1 MRSLRTSKNG
11 ARSAGNDTLEAI
23 DTRRKYSSAWNQ
35 LAARPIQVY
44 SAFMSVETVTF
55 EAPKELIAT
64 IDEIAAQREVGR
76 DVILRDA
83 LAEYLADYDDLQ
95 ADLDEGYRQLDAG
108 ETVSHEEM
116 VAWLRAQHS
125 EADKSEA
132 A

>member
-1 MRSLRTSKNG
+1 MEEAYAQGMSLK
-11 ARSAGNDTLEAI
+11 
-23 DTRRKYSSAWNQ
+23 
-35 LAARPIQVY
+35 V
-44 SAFMSVETVTF
+44 VTF
-55 EAPKELIAT
+55 EAPEELIAT
-64 IDEIAAQREVGR
+64 IDEIAAQREVDR
-76 DVILRDA
+76 AVILRDA
-83 LAEYLADYDDLQ
+83 LAEYLADYEDLQ

>member
-1 MRSLRTSKNG
+1 VGTG
-11 ARSAGNDTLEAI
+11 VAR
-23 DTRRKYSSAWNQ
+23 KQ

-83 LAEYLADYDDLQ
+83 LAEYLADYEDLQ
-95 ADLDEGYRQLDAG
+95 ADLEESERQFAAG
-108 ETVSHEEM
+108 ETVSHEEV
-116 VAWLRAQHS
+116 VAWFNAQYA
-125 EADKSEA
+125 ERDKSEA